1 LDFLQFINI
10 FSSQKEMSELL
21 SHADA
26 AKAVPQLLNR
36 IDAIKAELAGLEA
49 KKSNQHPT
57 SEIHRSELERD
68 IAYNVAEIEVLKSS
82 VPEGKRLCTCV

>member
-1 LDFLQFINI
+1 
-10 FSSQKEMSELL
+10 MSELL